1 MKTNQSYKP
10 LAERY
15 MQGFTNIQEE
25 EQLLYLLRNK
35 PSAQLTSEEKVILM
49 MLGGAAACRWQM
61 PAREEESKAAAHI
74 ALPQSRRKLWSHRWF
89 ISVGSIAAVAAVAL
103 WIQSPANYSHR
114 NNALYGYGQ
123 SAGKPISEDE
133 AFILAEKALADVAYD
148 ATETLE
154 W

>member
-35 PSAQLTSEEKVILM
+35 PSAQLTSEEQVILI
-49 MLGGAAACRWQM
+49 MLGGAAACRRQM
-61 PAREEESKAAAHI
+61 PAREDESKVAVPTH
-74 ALPQSRRKLWSHRWF
+74 LSGRKLWSNRWLMS
-89 ISVGSIAAVAAVAL
+89 IGSIAAVAAVAL
-103 WIQSPANYSHR
+103 WIQSPINYPHK

-123 SAGKPISEDE
+123 CAGKPISEDE